1 MKLYFTTFDSGF
13 SFRGQIY
20 ELISGIQNEN
30 TILFIFPSEKNF
42 EATATVRETKCI
54 LKGYFQNYRL
64 YVHQVYLP
72 SSPTIREFFINNWAI
87 VLEAPN
93 TAPRTM
99 SVFFNKNQDEKAPT
113 SHLEEEGAGG

>member
-42 EATATVRETKCI
+42 EATATDT
-54 LKGYFQNYRL
+54 GN
-64 YVHQVYLP
+64 QVYSVRIFPKLP
-72 SSPTIREFFINNWAI
+72 SICSSSLPPFFTNNTGI
-87 VLEAPN
+87 VHEQLGN
-93 TAPRTM
+93 R
-99 SVFFNKNQDEKAPT
+99 S
-113 SHLEEEGAGG
+113 